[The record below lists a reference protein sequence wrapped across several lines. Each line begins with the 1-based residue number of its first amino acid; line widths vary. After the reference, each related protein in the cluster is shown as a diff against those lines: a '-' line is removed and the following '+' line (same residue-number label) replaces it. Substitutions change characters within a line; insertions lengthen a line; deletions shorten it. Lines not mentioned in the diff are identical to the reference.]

1 MDEPVEYLDLELLR
15 SIPFSLVKDSPYDLM
30 KEFIG
35 HSQNLYDP
43 MVYIC
48 ETELDFP
55 FNETLLPIVKSKLL
69 DSVNGLTPY
78 I

>member
-1 MDEPVEYLDLELLR
+1 VDEPVEYLDLELLR

-30 KEFIG
+30 KEFIE

-55 FNETLLPIVKSKLL
+55 FNETLLPIIKSKLL